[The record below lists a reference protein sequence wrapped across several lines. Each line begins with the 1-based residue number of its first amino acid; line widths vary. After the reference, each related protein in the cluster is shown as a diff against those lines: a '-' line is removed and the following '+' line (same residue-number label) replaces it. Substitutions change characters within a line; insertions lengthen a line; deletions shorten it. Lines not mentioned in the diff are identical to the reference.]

1 MGPLTLGSGWAL
13 SAKTAGYSVTP
24 HKLGPGPLWH
34 TPGLKLPNYIE
45 NVAKGLMESGHDRSS
60 AIAIAIGTCK
70 RWAAGG
76 GKVTPEVRA
85 AAAKAIAEW
94 EALKARAHAT
104 AHPSG
109 DPMVSSLALALFDP
123 AKHPR
128 GPKGASNGGKF
139 AAGPAR
145 NADAAAAQK
154 DKGAQANADATVG
167 ASDADTKLKA
177 LSDSDLQSLSKY
189 AYSFK
194 SADPKVVAL
203 RIKIANQLRT
213 RGMDVNHYG
222 GLGKTAS
229 VKPRT
234 AKPRTVKASHPAEL
248 QLATPMVTSGDG
260 PKVTMNGAL
269 TTPGHIQA
277 AVKAHGKVPAQ
288 LQKGYRRKV
297 IGAAKK
303 MGALKHVPQ
312 AWLTGKG
319 E

>member
-1 MGPLTLGSGWAL
+1 MAGAPPGKGGNAETLRHYWAEGEGAAKIRWGS
-13 SAKTAGYSVTP
+13 
-24 HKLGPGPLWH
+24 PGDFNRCVNEVDKYM
-34 TPGLKLPNYIE
+34 PGR
-45 NVAKGLMESGHDRSS
+45 AKGYCNLLHHRALGYYPATHAKMGASHGARNLVEDSVALG
-60 AIAIAIGTCK
+60 IADSN
-70 RWAAGG
+70 R
-76 GKVTPEVRA
+76 
-85 AAAKAIAEW
+85 
-94 EALKARAHAT
+94 
-104 AHPSG
+104 
-109 DPMVSSLALALFDP
+109 LALALFDP

-139 AAGPAR
+139 AAGTAR
-145 NADAAAAQK
+145 NSDAADAQK
-154 DKGAQANADATVG
+154 DKGAQANADATVD
-167 ASDADTKLKA
+167 APDADAKLKA

-203 RIKIANQLRT
+203 RVKIANQLKS
-213 RGMDVNHYG
+213 RGMDVNNFG
-222 GLGKTAS
+222 GLGKAGAS
-229 VKPRT
+229 RPA
-234 AKPRTVKASHPAEL
+234 AKPAVKKPAVKKTPKKPVR
-248 QLATPMVTSGDG
+248 LAAYRGEAFVAFSSPMVTSGDG

-269 TTPGHIQA
+269 KTPDHIKA

-303 MGALKHVPQ
+303 MGALKHVPP